1 MCLQI
6 NQKTLFNIVI
16 AFILISEGDLYVATV
31 AQFTGADPL
40 IYREPLR
47 TEQFNWKHL
56 NGNFFSLFVLYKVKQ
71 CFYFLHVC
79 SLDIFK
85 N

>member
-1 MCLQI
+1 M
-6 NQKTLFNIVI
+6 I

-56 NGNFFSLFVLYKVKQ
+56 NGNFFNL
-71 CFYFLHVC
+71 C
-79 SLDIFK
+79 STM
-85 N
+85 

>member
-6 NQKTLFNIVI
+6 NQKIFSNVVI
-16 AFILISEGDLYVATV
+16 AFVLISEGDLYVATV

-56 NGNFFSLFVLYKVKQ
+56 NGNFLWFLQCKTMFLFLVCILSR
-71 CFYFLHVC
+71 YF
-79 SLDIFK
+79 F
-85 N
+85 

>member
-1 MCLQI
+1 M
-6 NQKTLFNIVI
+6 LFYLVI
-16 AFILISEGDLYVATV
+16 SNNFVILLAGDLYVATV

-56 NGNFFSLFVLYKVKQ
+56 NGVYFFL
-71 CFYFLHVC
+71 
-79 SLDIFK
+79 
-85 N
+85 

>member
-1 MCLQI
+1 MQI
-6 NQKTLFNIVI
+6 IRKYFLILWLHLF
-16 AFILISEGDLYVATV
+16 LISEGDLYVATV

-56 NGNFFSLFVLYKVKQ
+56 NGNFLF
-71 CFYFLHVC
+71 
-79 SLDIFK
+79 
-85 N
+85 